1 MLANVADVDA
11 VVTTLDDANI
21 PITSTKNRVD
31 QN

>member
-1 MLANVADVDA
+1 MLANDGDVDA

-21 PITSTKNRVD
+21 PIASTKNRVE